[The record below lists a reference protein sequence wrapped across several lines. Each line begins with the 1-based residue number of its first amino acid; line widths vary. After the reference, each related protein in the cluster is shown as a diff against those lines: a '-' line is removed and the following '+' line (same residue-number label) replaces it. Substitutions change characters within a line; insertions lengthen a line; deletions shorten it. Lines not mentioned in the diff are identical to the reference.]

1 VPDVRAYTVSTANAS
16 NTVTVTAEVPVTIT
30 LNGVE
35 VKNGDSI
42 AWENAQNMLEIT
54 VGGGVYSVTVTKS

>member
-1 VPDVRAYTVSTANAS
+1 MPDVTAYEVSTANAS

-30 LNGVE
+30 LNGME

-42 AWENAQNMLEIT
+42 SWENARNVLEIT

>member
-1 VPDVRAYTVSTANAS
+1 MPDVTAYEVSTANAS

-30 LNGVE
+30 LNGME
-35 VKNGDSI
+35 IKNGDSI
-42 AWENAQNMLEIT
+42 SWENAQNVLEIT

>member
-1 VPDVRAYTVSTANAS
+1 MPDMTAYEVSTANAS

-30 LNGVE
+30 LNGME
-35 VKNGDSI
+35 IKNGDSI
-42 AWENAQNMLEIT
+42 SWENAQNVLEIT

>member
-1 VPDVRAYTVSTANAS
+1 MTAYTVSTANAS
-16 NTVTVTAEVPVTIT
+16 NTVTVTAQDNVTIT
-30 LNGVE
+30 LNGVI

-42 AWENAQNMLEIT
+42 AWESAQNVLEIT